1 MPSAI
6 QNSFPLTP
14 PLTLPAGVSENE
26 LHSFLRSVRPVDAP
40 EKEMENYCD
49 QDWRRFVYTWGLVP
63 QIGGKCLELGANP
76 YFTTMLLKRFT
87 GLELTLANYFRAEMP
102 SQSVQEVTYRDW
114 RTDQP
119 ATEPLNYRHFS
130 VESEPFPFP
139 DGVFDVVLFCE
150 IIEHLQLDPAAVLK
164 EINRVLKPGGTLI
177 LTTPNVSRLENVAKM
192 IAGVNIYDPYSAY
205 GAYGRHNREYNKN
218 DLYLLLSYCGFDL
231 EVMFTADVH
240 HNHAAGFFPIE
251 PLIPLL
257 KSRAPDLG
265 QYIFVRCQA
274 NRPSGA
280 KKPAWLYRSYPAQ
293 ELE

>member
-1 MPSAI
+1 MSAAL
-6 QNSFPLTP
+6 QSSFPLGP
-14 PLTLPAGVSENE
+14 PLTLPAGVSEDQ
-26 LHSFLRSVRPVDAP
+26 LHSFLRSVRPADAP

-49 QDWRRFVYTWGLVP
+49 QDWRRFVYTLGLVP
-63 QIGGKCLELGANP
+63 QASGKCLELGANP
-76 YFTTMLLKRFT
+76 YFTTMLLKHFT
-87 GLELTLANYFRAEMP
+87 SLDLSLANYFGAGLP
-102 SQSVQEVTYRDW
+102 SQSAQEVTYRDW
-114 RTDQP
+114 RTGQP
-119 ATEPLNYRHFS
+119 VSELLSYCHFS

-164 EINRVLKPGGTLI
+164 EINRILKPHGTLV

-192 IAGVNIYDPYSAY
+192 IAGVNIYDPYSGY
-205 GAYGRHNREYNKN
+205 GAYGRHNREYNKHE
-218 DLYLLLSYCGFDL
+218 LHLLLSYCGFDIDA
-231 EVMFTADVH
+231 MFTADVH
-240 HNHAAGFFPIE
+240 HNNAAGFFAVE

-257 KSRAPDLG
+257 KPREHDLG

-274 NRPSGA
+274 KRPSGT